1 MAENEKGK
9 GLLGA
14 LQGAAGAVAKKAQG
28 IKIPEIKLPEIKL
41 PDIKIVNPFQKKAD
55 KEETPEPARMIT
67 SISIKSAIKII
78 YYMMAVDGT
87 IYQDEEEKFD
97 EIGKELD
104 PDFQHNKDAIVR
116 ECQAQTGKLI
126 DPEDYYAVLQEGV
139 EDAIAVGVITKG
151 AVIAPKI
158 LVWDLLT
165 VAYSDGNYDENE
177 RKLLKYVVRKL
188 DISKDVFLEMESSY
202 LALVDLENELTW
214 IKRTDRPY
222 LTIEKMVNEINDR
235 KTVIMESV
243 RNLIAY

>member
-1 MAENEKGK
+1 MAENENSK
-9 GLLGA
+9 GLRGM
-14 LQGAAGAVAKKAQG
+14 LQGAAGAVAKKAQE

-41 PDIKIVNPFQKKAD
+41 PDIKITNPFQKKAE
-55 KEETPEPARMIT
+55 KEETPQPVRKII
-67 SISIKSAIKII
+67 SISVKSAIKII

-87 IYQDEEEKFD
+87 IYQDEEDKFD

-104 PDFQHNKDAIVR
+104 PDFQHNKDEIIR
-116 ECQAQTGKLI
+116 ECQAQEGKLI
-126 DPEDYYAVLQEGV
+126 DPEDHYAVLQEGV
-139 EDAIAVGVITKG
+139 EEAIAIGVITKG

-158 LVWDLLT
+158 LVWDLLA

-202 LALVDLENELTW
+202 LALLDLESFLAW
-214 IKRTDRPY
+214 IKTTDRPY
-222 LTIEKMVNEINDR
+222 LVIEKMVNEINDR

-243 RNLIAY
+243 KDLIAY